1 MSPKHHHDQQ
11 RTYIFAYMVNIM
23 ETVAKHRY
31 RIDTEHD
38 KYDVDD
44 YIMYVMHGI
53 QSIKAEDDRVDVCF
67 ITAPVT
73 AIHDFESGL
82 TLEKFTEIREKEVQK
97 MKLSK
102 GSSGDTDGK
111 ELLERAKYAYDP
123 NFQ

>member
-1 MSPKHHHDQQ
+1 
-11 RTYIFAYMVNIM
+11 M

-53 QSIKAEDDRVDVCF
+53 QSIKVEDDRTDVCF

-82 TLEKFTEIREKEVQK
+82 TLEKFTEIREREIQK
-97 MKLSK
+97 AKNAK
-102 GSSGDTDGK
+102 GSSGEPSGQ